1 MKVKIRGLTG
11 VLMLLIICIPW
22 LMGVVLSKGF
32 WSCLF
37 ATCVPPY
44 AWYLVVEKV
53 MLVNGWL
60 Q

>member
-1 MKVKIRGLTG
+1 MKWWIRDSSSMI
-11 VLMLLIICIPW
+11 MLLIMCIPW

-37 ATCVPPY
+37 AIYIPPY

>member
-1 MKVKIRGLTG
+1 MKWWIRDSSSMI
-11 VLMLLIICIPW
+11 MLLIMCIPW

-37 ATCVPPY
+37 AMCIPPY

>member
-1 MKVKIRGLTG
+1 MRVKIRGLTG
-11 VLMLLIICIPW
+11 VLMLLLICVPW

-53 MLVNGWL
+53 MLVNGWS